1 MRETSPI
8 LDAVL
13 KLQRMRNRIMQILQK
28 REYALPNASSSA
40 SLQNTRSRGVAGS
53 TSRGWRLVGL
63 GEEMVR
69 FRGGFRDQGVETGRF
84 RSM

>member
-1 MRETSPI
+1 MSGEHAFAYWPSGT
-8 LDAVL
+8 LG
-13 KLQRMRNRIMQILQK
+13 QK
-28 REYALPNASSSA
+28 REYALTDASSSP

-69 FRGGFRDQGVETGRF
+69 FRGGGGWV
-84 RSM
+84 